1 MLSLCTSLTRNA
13 PHFTS
18 RTHHDRTS
26 AHAAARLKPT
36 APQHLSHLA
45 ARNRGAAAEP
55 HLATSGAGGAAA
67 RLDDPRSAPRSA
79 GDACGAGPAAAGA
92 GRALFRPGRA
102 AGPHSGGGPGGATGG
117 ERRRTRGYALGAMV
131 PPAGARLLPLPGR
144 GPLLGVLLLLLLCS
158 GGGCVPR
165 RRPAGP
171 PVVLGKSRAGGGA
184 GRARSGAVPV
194 FMPRGTAGSGSA
206 GRPGPAERRFGGPWG
221 AAAACYRAHCERL
234 ETTRSAQSAAQA
246 TSVTGLC
253 CRERAVAHSKYAEP
267 VCLIGP
273 TELNV
278 SCSLRPLIS
287 S

>member
-117 ERRRTRGYALGAMV
+117 ERRRTRTRGYALGAMV

-184 GRARSGAVPV
+184 GRARSGAEPCPCLCRGARRAREAPAAPVP
-194 FMPRGTAGSGSA
+194 RSA
-206 GRPGPAERRFGGPWG
+206 APGVCGERRLRVTALTASGWKQRAWLRALRRQRVLPAC
-221 AAAACYRAHCERL
+221 AAGNAR
-234 ETTRSAQSAAQA
+234 
-246 TSVTGLC
+246 
-253 CRERAVAHSKYAEP
+253 
-267 VCLIGP
+267 
-273 TELNV
+273 
-278 SCSLRPLIS
+278 
-287 S
+287 